1 MLCELRV
8 VWINRRVGVCLAGEG
23 EAFFKDFKSFNSSSF
38 TVVDIV
44 SVFLKFGEF
53 GCDLII

>member
-1 MLCELRV
+1 M
-8 VWINRRVGVCLAGEG
+8 WINRRVGVCLAGEG